1 MLVLCVGE
9 LVAVCLEG
17 VFSFEDGLAL
27 VASRG
32 RMMQKLAPGGMLSVR
47 LPEAEIRARLNGH
60 LAIAAVNAPSLCVVA
75 GPFDALDTLEAELK
89 NEGVATRRLAT
100 SHAFHSP
107 MMDPVLDQFS
117 SRVAQ
122 IPLPPP
128 PLPFFSSASRT
139 CFS

>member
-1 MLVLCVGE
+1 
-9 LVAVCLEG
+9 
-17 VFSFEDGLAL
+17 
-27 VASRG
+27 
-32 RMMQKLAPGGMLSVR
+32 MLSVR

-100 SHAFHSP
+100 SRAFHSP

-122 IPLPPP
+122 IPFARHKF
-128 PLPFFSSASRT
+128 PLFPAFQALGFPKTKLLTPDTGPVTSALQCNSPLECRN
-139 CFS
+139 C